1 MNEESINIG
10 KKDYSYVW
18 IALVLSLFFW
28 VPILNIVAFLPAA
41 MYFSVK
47 QITLIKEDSKKYGR
61 LIYPSLILAHSI
73 FSMCASIFILILSVK
88 GLL

>member
-1 MNEESINIG
+1 MNQENPL

-41 MYFSVK
+41 MYFSIK
-47 QITLIKEDSKKYGR
+47 QISLIKEDPKKYGR
-61 LIYPSLILAHSI
+61 LIYPSLVLAHSMFSI
-73 FSMCASIFILILSVK
+73 FASIFILILSVK

>member
-1 MNEESINIG
+1 MNGEII

-18 IALVLSLFFW
+18 IALILSLFFW

-41 MYFSVK
+41 MYFSTK
-47 QITLIKEDSKKYGR
+47 QIGLAKYEPEKYGR
-61 LIYPSLILAHSI
+61 VIYPAIIFAHSI
-73 FSMCASIFILILSVK
+73 VSMIFSLLILIISTR